1 MRKFKLT
8 VREMTLF
15 AMYAALMLVSKL
27 LMQSLPNV
35 HLIGMFTVLLT
46 VVYRKKALIPI
57 YLFVLLNGLVSGF
70 TPFLIPY
77 VYVWAVLWGV
87 AMLLPKNLSYK
98 TASVVYPLVCA
109 LHGFSFGLLYAP
121 FQALAF
127 GMYGKALWAWIIAGR
142 GFDISHGI
150 GNFVLGFLVYPLS
163 KLLLRMEKQ
172 YRR

>member
-109 LHGFSFGLLYAP
+109 LHGFSFGLPQSLCWRNWTESR
-121 FQALAF
+121 LSTDW
-127 GMYGKALWAWIIAGR
+127 LN
-142 GFDISHGI
+142 DS
-150 GNFVLGFLVYPLS
+150 VFLLC
-163 KLLLRMEKQ
+163 
-172 YRR
+172 